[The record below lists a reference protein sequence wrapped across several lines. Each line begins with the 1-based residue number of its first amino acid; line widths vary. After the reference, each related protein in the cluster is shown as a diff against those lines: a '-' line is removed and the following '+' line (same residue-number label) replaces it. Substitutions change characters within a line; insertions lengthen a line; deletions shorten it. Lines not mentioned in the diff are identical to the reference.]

1 MKVYELAKAVDPYVV
16 SMRRYF
22 HENPELSNQ
31 EDKTIERI
39 GQELD
44 AMGIRYEVVPKGGI
58 IGYIEGTK
66 PGKGKT
72 VLLRADCDAL
82 PVLEKKDNLAG
93 PRVCCSKVDGVMHA
107 CGHDGHTAILL
118 GAAKIL
124 NEHKDEIAGKIILL
138 FERSEEIGP
147 GINYCLAYMDKHGI
161 TADTVWGVHLYNA
174 LEAGK
179 VAINT
184 GNTMSTAMGFNVTI
198 HGKGGHGSRPD
209 QANSPIDCFVAIY
222 NALEAARLTK
232 ITPFQ
237 PLTVSV
243 GLLQAGAVG
252 NVIPNDLTFAGTARF
267 YDRDLVGMP
276 FRNYFFQMVEGIAA
290 AYGCTVSYNSIT
302 EPAFAVSNDPE
313 CAAFARKVIGEELGN
328 DVIAFPEPWMA
339 SESFSQLQKLWP
351 GVFALLGIN
360 NPEKG
365 TGAAHHNEYFDL
377 DEDVFKLGVAGA
389 VTYAL
394 RFLDGDV
401 DTSSRQWK
409 GSVRDLF
416 TELGIKPEVIDSYY
430 KAIHE

>member
-1 MKVYELAKAVDPYVV
+1 
-16 SMRRYF
+16 
-22 HENPELSNQ
+22 
-31 EDKTIERI
+31 
-39 GQELD
+39 
-44 AMGIRYEVVPKGGI
+44 
-58 IGYIEGTK
+58 
-66 PGKGKT
+66 
-72 VLLRADCDAL
+72 
-82 PVLEKKDNLAG
+82 
-93 PRVCCSKVDGVMHA
+93 MHA
-107 CGHDGHTAILL
+107 CGHDGHTAMLL

-124 NEHKDEIAGKIILL
+124 KEHLDEVHGRIILF
-138 FERSEEIGP
+138 FERAEENGG
-147 GINYCLAYMDKHGI
+147 GIPQMLAYMDEKGLKP
-161 TADTVWGVHLYNA
+161 DTVWGIHLYA
-174 LEAGK
+174 GLESGK
-179 VAINT
+179 M
-184 GNTMSTAMGFNVTI
+184 GLLDGGTMASVFGFNVTI

-365 TGAAHHNEYFDL
+365 TG
-377 DEDVFKLGVAGA
+377 VC
-389 VTYAL
+389 
-394 RFLDGDV
+394 
-401 DTSSRQWK
+401 SSQ
-409 GSVRDLF
+409 
-416 TELGIKPEVIDSYY
+416 
-430 KAIHE
+430 